1 MNNEYLSVSDI
12 NKIIK
17 YTVEGN
23 EELRSVYLKGE
34 ISNLKFHGRGHLYFS
49 LKDETSKINAVM
61 FNYARTLINYIP
73 KDGDSVLVHGRIGV
87 YESGGSYQIY
97 VDEML
102 EDGIGN
108 LYIAFEELKKKLSK
122 EGLFDTKYKKQI
134 PKIPSR
140 VGVVTAPTG
149 AAIKDIM
156 STIKRRFPI
165 CEVILFPSLVQ
176 GESAKEDIVK
186 NIKLAES
193 YDLDVLIVGRG
204 GGSIEDLWPFNEEI
218 VARAIFEC
226 NIPVISAVG
235 HEIDFTIADY
245 VADMRAPT
253 PTGAA
258 EMAVPN
264 MSDLISLISNLK
276 IRLNEAINKKVNY
289 QKLLLDSIKGSYALK
304 NPLIMYENKKQKLDM
319 LLDNL
324 NKTLLKKYDNSLHK
338 LEIVKKS
345 FILNNPTLLYK
356 EKMTKL
362 DSLIEK
368 LELINP
374 LGVLKRGYSLTYKD
388 DKVLKEIKS
397 VNTGDTLLIK
407 LYDGEINTTVKS
419 VKENKND

>member
-1 MNNEYLSVSDI
+1 
-12 NKIIK
+12 
-17 YTVEGN
+17 
-23 EELRSVYLKGE
+23 
-34 ISNLKFHGRGHLYFS
+34 
-49 LKDETSKINAVM
+49 
-61 FNYARTLINYIP
+61 
-73 KDGDSVLVHGRIGV
+73 
-87 YESGGSYQIY
+87 
-97 VDEML
+97 
-102 EDGIGN
+102 
-108 LYIAFEELKKKLSK
+108 
-122 EGLFDTKYKKQI
+122 
-134 PKIPSR
+134 
-140 VGVVTAPTG
+140 
-149 AAIKDIM
+149 
-156 STIKRRFPI
+156 
-165 CEVILFPSLVQ
+165 
-176 GESAKEDIVK
+176 
-186 NIKLAES
+186 
-193 YDLDVLIVGRG
+193 
-204 GGSIEDLWPFNEEI
+204 
-218 VARAIFEC
+218 
-226 NIPVISAVG
+226 
-235 HEIDFTIADY
+235 
-245 VADMRAPT
+245 
-253 PTGAA
+253 
-258 EMAVPN
+258 MAVPN